1 MDLQLKDRLF
11 IVTGASS
18 GFGRAITLALAGEKA
33 NVIAVARGMDKLK
46 QLQDE
51 SPGIE
56 ILSLDVTRPE
66 SLEVL
71 VESVGDRELSGIL
84 VNAGG
89 PPAKA
94 FLETG
99 MEDWDEA
106 YHSILRWKV
115 DLTRTFLPFFEKNNY
130 GRYLYIESVSVK
142 QPVPNLVLS
151 TSLRLAVTGFV
162 KTFSDEIAHRGITA
176 NIMAPG
182 FHMTP
187 ALERVIRKNSEVKGI
202 SYDEAIQAMLTNVP
216 TGKIGN
222 LDDFASLA
230 VWLLSPLS
238 SYITGQTISVE
249 GGSVRGIMG

>member
-1 MDLQLKDRLF
+1 
-11 IVTGASS
+11 
-18 GFGRAITLALAGEKA
+18 
-33 NVIAVARGMDKLK
+33 MDKL
-46 QLQDE
+46 QALRNE
-51 SPGIE
+51 NPGIE
-56 ILSLDVTRPE
+56 ILSLDITKPD
-66 SLEVL
+66 SLSIL
-71 VESVGDRELSGIL
+71 VDTIGDRELSGIL

-94 FLETG
+94 FLETR

-106 YHSILRWKV
+106 YHNILRWKV
-115 DLTRTFLPFFEKNNY
+115 DLTHTFLPLFEKNNY
-130 GRYLYIESVSVK
+130 GRFLYIESVSVK

-162 KTFSDEIAHRGITA
+162 KTFSDEIAHKGITA
-176 NIMAPG
+176 NVMAPG

-187 ALERVIRKNSEVKGI
+187 ALERVILKNSEVKGI
-202 SYDEAIQAMLTNVP
+202 SFDAAKKGMQAGVP

-230 VWLLSPLS
+230 IWLLSPLS

>member
-1 MDLQLKDRLF
+1 MDLQLREKLF
-11 IVTGASS
+11 IVSGASS
-18 GFGRAITLALAGEKA
+18 GFGKAISSALIREKA
-33 NVIAVARGMDKLK
+33 KVIAVARGMDKL
-46 QLQDE
+46 QALRNE
-51 SPGIE
+51 NPGIE
-56 ILSLDVTRPE
+56 ILSLDITKPE
-66 SLEVL
+66 SLSIL
-71 VESVGDRELSGIL
+71 ADTIGDRELSGIL

-94 FLETG
+94 FLETR

-106 YHSILRWKV
+106 YHNILRWKV
-115 DLTRTFLPFFEKNNY
+115 DLTHTFLPLFEKNNY
-130 GRYLYIESVSVK
+130 GRFLYIESVSVK

-162 KTFSDEIAHRGITA
+162 KTFSDEIAHKGITA
-176 NIMAPG
+176 NVMAPG

-187 ALERVIRKNSEVKGI
+187 ALERVIHKNSEVKGI
-202 SYDEAIQAMLTNVP
+202 SFDAAKKGMQAGVP

-230 VWLLSPLS
+230 IWLLSPLS

>member
-18 GFGRAITLALAGEKA
+18 GFGKAITAALAKENAK
-33 NVIAVARGMDKLK
+33 VIAVARGMEKL
-46 QLQDE
+46 
-51 SPGIE
+51 E
-56 ILSLDVTRPE
+56 ILRDENPGVEIVSLDITLPE
-66 SLEVL
+66 SLKTLYKMAE
-71 VESVGDRELSGIL
+71 GRDLSGIV

-94 FLETG
+94 FLETR
-99 MEDWDEA
+99 MEEWDEA
-106 YHSILRWKV
+106 YRNILRWKI
-115 DLTRTFLPFFEKNNY
+115 DLTQTFLPFFQKREY

-176 NIMAPG
+176 NILAPG
-182 FHMTP
+182 YHMTP
-187 ALERVIRKNSEVKGI
+187 ALERVIRKNSELDGI
-202 SYDEAIQAMLTNVP
+202 SRDAALKKMLEGVP
-216 TGKIGN
+216 TRKVGK
-222 LDDFASLA
+222 LEEFASLA

-238 SYITGQTISVE
+238 SYMTGQTISVE
-249 GGSVRGIMG
+249 GGSVRGTMG

>member
-1 MDLQLKDRLF
+1 MDLQLENKFF

-18 GFGRAITLALAGEKA
+18 GFGKAITTALAGERAK
-33 NVIAVARGMDKLK
+33 VIAVARGMEKLEA
-46 QLQDE
+46 LQKE
-51 SPGIE
+51 NPGVE
-56 ILSLDVTRPE
+56 ILSLDITLPE
-66 SLEVL
+66 SLDVL
-71 VESVGDRELSGIL
+71 VKALGDRALTGIV

-94 FLETG
+94 FLETK

-106 YHSILRWKV
+106 YQKILRWKV
-115 DLTRTFLPFFEKNNY
+115 DLTHTFLPFFEKTQY

-162 KTFSDEIAHRGITA
+162 KTFSDEIAHKGITA

-187 ALERVIRKNSEVKGI
+187 ALERVICKNSEVQGLTF
-202 SYDEAIQAMLTNVP
+202 DEAMDKMLETVP
-216 TGKIGN
+216 TRKIGK
-222 LDDFASLA
+222 LGDFASLA
-230 VWLLSPLS
+230 AFPFVFI
-238 SYITGQTISVE
+238 YNGTNHKC
-249 GGSVRGIMG
+249 

>member
-1 MDLQLKDRLF
+1 MDLQLKDKLF

-18 GFGRAITLALAGEKA
+18 GFGKAIAVALTHEKA
-33 NVIAVARGMDKLK
+33 EVIAVARGMDKL
-46 QLQDE
+46 QALQKE
-51 SPGIE
+51 NPSIE
-56 ILSLDVTRPE
+56 IISLDITEPD
-66 SLEVL
+66 SLGLLAETVA
-71 VESVGDRELSGIL
+71 DRELSGIL

-94 FLETG
+94 FLETE

-106 YHSILRWKV
+106 YKKILRWKI
-115 DLTRTFLPFFEKNNY
+115 DLTHTFLPFFEKNNY
-130 GRYLYIESVSVK
+130 GRFLYIESVSVK

-162 KTFSDEIAHRGITA
+162 KTFSDEIAHQGITA

-187 ALERVIRKNSEVKGI
+187 ALERVIRKNSEVRGVSI
-202 SYDEAIQAMLTNVP
+202 DEAMAGMLAGVP
-216 TGKIGN
+216 TGKIGD

-230 VWLLSPLS
+230 VWLLSPMS

-249 GGSVRGIMG
+249 GGSVKGIMG

>member
-1 MDLQLKDRLF
+1 MDLQLKDKLF
-11 IVTGASS
+11 IVGGASS
-18 GFGRAITLALAGEKA
+18 GFGKAIAAALIQEKA
-33 NVIAVARGMDKLK
+33 QVIAVARGMDKL
-46 QLQDE
+46 QALQKGN
-51 SPGIE
+51 PGIE
-56 ILSLDVTRPE
+56 ILSLDITRPD
-66 SLEVL
+66 SLGVL
-71 VESVGDRELSGIL
+71 VESIGDRELSGIL

-94 FLETG
+94 FLETK

-106 YHSILRWKV
+106 YQNILRWKV
-115 DLTRTFLPFFEKNNY
+115 DLTHTFLPFFEKNNY
-130 GRYLYIESVSVK
+130 GRFLYIESVSVK

-162 KTFSDEIAHRGITA
+162 KTFSDEIAHKGITA

-202 SYDEAIQAMLTNVP
+202 SYDEAKEGMQAGVP
-216 TGKIGN
+216 TGKIGD

-230 VWLLSPLS
+230 IWLLSPLS